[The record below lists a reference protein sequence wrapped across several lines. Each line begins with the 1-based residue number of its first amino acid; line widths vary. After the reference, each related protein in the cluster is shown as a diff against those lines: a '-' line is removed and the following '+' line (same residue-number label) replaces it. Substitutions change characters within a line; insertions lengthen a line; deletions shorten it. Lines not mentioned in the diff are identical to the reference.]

1 MKRHARRMLSAVTLA
16 GLTFALAAQAAFTGA
31 GDTDV
36 RFQAVGPA
44 GLTIDGEG
52 TGLTVSEEGGKVK
65 MVAALTG
72 LKTGMALRDKHLKNY
87 LHVDQHPQATL
98 VVDRGSLK
106 LPGDNEVV
114 ESTAT
119 GQFTL
124 NGQTQAVPFTYRAK
138 RTGSDF
144 HVQGLAT
151 NTQAKHDL
159 KLCKLGDTICFGYTV
174 DLKDKFKLRQE

>member
-1 MKRHARRMLSAVTLA
+1 MKRHARRMLTAATFA

-52 TGLTVSEEGGKVK
+52 TGLKVSEDGGKLK
-65 MVAALTG
+65 LSAPLTG
-72 LKTGMALRDKHLKNY
+72 LKTGIELRDKHLKNY
-87 LHVDQHPQATL
+87 LHVADHPEATL
-98 VVDRGSLK
+98 VVDRSALK

-114 ESTAT
+114 DSTAT

-124 NGQTQAVPFTYRAK
+124 NGVTQAVPFTYRAK
-138 RTGSDF
+138 RTGSDY
-144 HVQGLAT
+144 HVQGRTEVNIEKFKIEKPCYLGVCVDP
-151 NTQAKHDL
+151 NVKVKVKL
-159 KLCKLGDTICFGYTV
+159 KLRDS
-174 DLKDKFKLRQE
+174 

>member
-16 GLTFALAAQAAFTGA
+16 GLTFALAAQAAFSGA

-52 TGLTVSEEGGKVK
+52 TGLTVNEEGGKVK

-87 LHVDQHPQATL
+87 LHVDKHPQATL
-98 VVDRGSLK
+98 VVDRG
-106 LPGDNEVV
+106 PIVEVV
-114 ESTAT
+114 SKIDLIEDGQEGPPRAQTARGRDARRSDHRSESCSA
-119 GQFTL
+119 
-124 NGQTQAVPFTYRAK
+124 AHA
-138 RTGSDF
+138 
-144 HVQGLAT
+144 
-151 NTQAKHDL
+151 
-159 KLCKLGDTICFGYTV
+159 
-174 DLKDKFKLRQE
+174 